1 MRADREDH
9 VRHDNSSSLPPHQAL
24 LIAGFAGAVGA
35 GAALA
40 TRWFASKPV
49 VPRQTVGQV
58 RAAGTTD
65 RLATSGQTLSLDE
78 KVKELTRDLANHRT
92 RIETMRAEFNAA
104 RETLR
109 IGPTRTQFT
118 ELSNKVDE
126 LGARAD
132 LTRAEHEA
140 LARAVRALEARTG
153 PTHYEFDELTRR
165 FGELGVSDRREP
177 RGGTAA
183 RDVLAG
189 PE

>member
-9 VRHDNSSSLPPHQAL
+9 ALHDSSLPPHQAL

-40 TRWFASKPV
+40 TRWFAPKP
-49 VPRQTVGQV
+49 VPRQIVGQV

-65 RLATSGQTLSLDE
+65 RLTTSGQTLSLDE

-183 RDVLAG
+183 RDALAG